1 MDPVLNA
8 KTYKAITHYHNMRN
22 DIPIYEP
29 ATGNI
34 ITYVP
39 NMSRDQVRSVIGE
52 TSESAGELQ
61 SISANERAK
70 LLVKVAQAIRSRKEE
85 LAKLLTREIGRPIKS
100 TRLIIERTAS
110 IYELA
115 AQEIPHVF
123 TGEFI
128 PLDVYGYPPGNE
140 ERVAITRREPIGLV
154 AAITPFNFPPDSMAH
169 KVAPAL
175 AVGNPVVL
183 KPSLHA
189 PLTEIEIVKI
199 IKDSGFPLNAINV
212 VTGDA
217 KMIGDEFIED
227 PNVAL
232 ISFTGSSSVGLD
244 LAGKAISR
252 GKKVIMELGGSDAI
266 IVLEDADI
274 DKAVQSATIGRF
286 DYAGQFCN
294 ATKRLIVRR
303 EVYDEFMR
311 KLVNK
316 VNRLRVG
323 DPMDESVD
331 IGPLISIDAVRNM
344 ESFIDDAVKRG
355 GKIVFKYRSIPGN
368 GFYYPPTILEAPLDS
383 RVLHEEVFGPILPVV
398 SVDND
403 EDAIRIA
410 NSTEYGLDASIFT
423 RNFSKAYRM
432 AARIK
437 AGTILINDTTRLRF
451 DNLPFGGFKK
461 SGIGRES
468 VRDTMIEMTE
478 VKVIVYSIERGLE
491 EKR

>member
-1 MDPVLNA
+1 
-8 KTYKAITHYHNMRN
+8 MRS

-39 NMSRDQVRSVIGE
+39 NMNRDQVRNVINE
-52 TSESAGELQ
+52 TSEAAGELQ
-61 SISANERAK
+61 SISANERGK
-70 LLVKVAQAIRSRKEE
+70 LLIKVAQAIRARKEE

-128 PLDVYGYPPGNE
+128 PLEVYSYPPGNE
-140 ERVAITRREPIGLV
+140 RRVAITRREPIGLV

-189 PLTEIEIVKI
+189 PLTEAEIVKI
-199 IKDSGFPLNAINV
+199 IKDSFPPNAINV

-217 KMIGDEFIED
+217 KIIGDEFIEN

-252 GKKVIMELGGSDAI
+252 GKKVIMELGGSDAM
-266 IVLEDADI
+266 IVLDDADI

-303 EVYDEFMR
+303 EVYDDFMR
-311 KLVNK
+311 KLVSK
-316 VNRLRVG
+316 VASLRVG
-323 DPMDESVD
+323 DPMDEEVD
-331 IGPLISIDAVRNM
+331 VGPLISSDAVKNM
-344 ESFIDDAVKRG
+344 EAFVDDAVKRG
-355 GKIVFKYRSIPGN
+355 GKILFKYRNIPSS
-368 GFYYPPTILEAPLDS
+368 GFYYPPTILEAPMDS
-383 RVLHEEVFGPILPVV
+383 RVLREEVFGPILPVV

-403 EDAIRIA
+403 EDAIKIA

-423 RNFSKAYRM
+423 RDFSRAYRM
-432 AARIK
+432 ATRIK
-437 AGTILINDTTRLRF
+437 AGTIFINDTTRLRF

-468 VRDTMIEMTE
+468 VRDTMLEMSE
-478 VKVIVYSIERGLE
+478 IKVIVYSIE
-491 EKR
+491 